1 MPSTGLSP
9 LARGTPG
16 SAAAARR
23 HSRFIPA
30 GAGNTRSSI
39 AVVIRDSVYPRWRG
53 EHGRWPVPAECNA
66 GLSPLARGTPPQTAA
81 FLRSPRFIPAGAG
94 NTPSEP
100 GPWRQHSVYPRWRG
114 EHTVGR
120 ISYAAGNGLSPLAR
134 GTLQMQ
140 RRRHDR
146 WRFIPAGAGNTN
158 EQQEIQPKQCGLSP
172 LARGTRRS
180 GMGHDAG
187 DRFIPAGA
195 GNTMKNRLRMVGAP
209 VYPRWRGEHGVYDL
223 REDHTDG
230 LSPLARG
237 TLLPA
242 GLISKVERFIPA
254 GAGNTSLEIRF
265 KVAGD
270 GLSPLARGTLLRR
283 RRWKFCRR
291 FIPAG
296 AGNTLK
302 IYYCFIIAF

>member
-1 MPSTGLSP
+1 MDDVKNV
-9 LARGTPG
+9 
-16 SAAAARR
+16 RR
-23 HSRFIPA
+23 P
-30 GAGNTRSSI
+30 
-39 AVVIRDSVYPRWRG
+39 VYPRWRG
-53 EHGRWPVPAECNA
+53 EHRETGQNA
-66 GLSPLARGTPPQTAA
+66 FQCCGLSPLARGTPPQTAA
-81 FLRSPRFIPAGAG
+81 FLRSP
-94 NTPSEP
+94 
-100 GPWRQHSVYPRWRG
+100 
-114 EHTVGR
+114 
-120 ISYAAGNGLSPLAR
+120 
-134 GTLQMQ
+134 
-140 RRRHDR
+140 
-146 WRFIPAGAGNTN
+146 RFIPAGAGNTN

-254 GAGNTSLEIRF
+254 GAGNTSSRWTDF
-265 KVAGD
+265 K
-270 GLSPLARGTLLRR
+270 S
-283 RRWKFCRR
+283 
-291 FIPAG
+291 
-296 AGNTLK
+296 
-302 IYYCFIIAF
+302 